1 MKKYIA
7 MAGLLFLSF
16 SCSDLLTED
25 PKASL
30 TTEGF
35 YKTASD
41 LDLATTGLYNL
52 IGLTFNQTAGFAST
66 FGSDEMT
73 SNRDGN
79 KASWSDF
86 DTFQATSSNNL
97 LAFWWTNFYKTIKS
111 CNVLLA
117 NYTEA
122 TDATET
128 ALNNAAGQAYY
139 LRAMSYFFL
148 TRVWGEI
155 PLVTDASTNYTREKA
170 SVQDIYTQII
180 SDLQQAETM
189 LPDTWKNDSK
199 RYQNGVNIAPTTGS
213 AKALLANVYL
223 TMAGWPLKQTDKY
236 ALAAAKAKEVID
248 NKATYGYSLVDINI
262 LWKKEN
268 NFSSETVYGI
278 YYNTNIAEFVYPNTN
293 MMILAYS
300 PSDEGAWGDA
310 YGELS
315 FYKRFPSG
323 ARKDATYQMVYYP
336 NNDPTKAIDYTET
349 TYKHPY
355 FQKYRD
361 DDAFNPT
368 NHVTSNWIG
377 SHTVP
382 VIRYAEVLLTYAEA
396 KAMADGVDAT
406 AYDAINEVRTR
417 AGLKNLTTG
426 LSAEAFR
433 DSVVVE
439 RGWEFAGCEP
449 AARWFDLQ
457 RTETVAKANSNR
469 DASETKLV
477 GTPNDVTHAFYWAEI
492 PIYDQL
498 LDGTLVAQ

>member
-1 MKKYIA
+1 
-7 MAGLLFLSF
+7 MAGLLLSF
-16 SCSDLLTED
+16 SCSDLLNED

-35 YKTASD
+35 YKTAND
-41 LDLATTGLYNL
+41 LDMASTGLYNL
-52 IGLTFNQTAGFAST
+52 IGITFNQTAGFST
-66 FGSDEMT
+66 TYGADDMT
-73 SNRDGN
+73 ANRDGN

-86 DTFQATSSNNL
+86 DTFQATSSNTL
-97 LAFWWTNFYKTIKS
+97 LSFWWTNFYKTIKS
-111 CNVLLA
+111 SNVLLA
-117 NYTEA
+117 NYTKA
-122 TDATET
+122 TDATEKQ
-128 ALNNAAGQAYY
+128 LNQAAGQAYFM
-139 LRAMSYFFL
+139 RGMSYFFL
-148 TRVWGEI
+148 TRVWGKV
-155 PLVTDASTNYTREKA
+155 PLVTTASTDYTREAA
-170 SVQDIYTQII
+170 SVQDIYTQIT
-180 SDLQQAETM
+180 SDLQQAEAL
-189 LPDTWKNDSK
+189 LPDAWKDDSK

-213 AKALLANVYL
+213 AKAMLANVYL

-248 NKATYGYSLVDINI
+248 NKDKYGYALVDIDI

-310 YGELS
+310 YGDLN
-315 FYKRFPSG
+315 FYKKFPNG
-323 ARKDATYQMVYYP
+323 PRKNATYQMVYYP
-336 NNDPTKAIDYTET
+336 NNDPSKAVDYTKT

-361 DDAFNPT
+361 DAAFNPV
-368 NHVTSNWIG
+368 NHVTSNWVG

-406 AYDAINEVRTR
+406 AYDAINQVRKR
-417 AGLKNLTTG
+417 AGLKDLTEG
-426 LSAEAFR
+426 LSQTAFR
-433 DSVVVE
+433 DSVVAE

-457 RTETVAKANSNR
+457 RTETVAKANSDR
-469 DASETKLV
+469 DASEQALV
-477 GTPNDVTHAFYWAEI
+477 GKPDDITHAFYWQPI

-498 LDGTLVAQ
+498 LNKNLGN

>member
-35 YKTASD
+35 YKTAND
-41 LDLATTGLYNL
+41 LDMATIGLYNL
-52 IGLTFNQTAGFAST
+52 MGLTFNQTAGFAST
-66 FGSDEMT
+66 FGADDMT
-73 SNRDGN
+73 ANRDGN
-79 KASWSDF
+79 KADWSDF
-86 DTFQATSSNNL
+86 DIFRASSSNNL
-97 LAFWWTNFYKTIKS
+97 LNYWWVNFYRTIKS
-111 CNVLLA
+111 CNNLLV
-117 NYTEA
+117 NYTNA
-122 TDATET
+122 ADATEEQLHNT
-128 ALNNAAGQAYY
+128 AGQAYF
-139 LRAMSYFFL
+139 LRATSYFFL

-155 PLVTDASTNYTREKA
+155 PLVTDPSIDYTTQNA
-170 SVQDIYTQII
+170 SVEAIYTQII
-180 SDLQQAETM
+180 SDLQQAEAL
-189 LPDTWKNDSK
+189 LPDTWEGDGK
-199 RYQNGVNIAPTTGS
+199 RYQNGINIAPTSGS
-213 AKALLANVYL
+213 AKAMLANVYL

-236 ALAAAKAKEVID
+236 ALAATKAKEVID
-248 NKATYGYSLVDINI
+248 NKAKYGYALVDIGI

-268 NFSSETVYGI
+268 NFSNETVYGI

-300 PSDEGAWGDA
+300 PQDEGAWGDA
-310 YGELS
+310 YGELN
-315 FYKRFPSG
+315 FYKKFPG
-323 ARKDATYQMVYYP
+323 GPRKDATYQMVYYP
-336 NNDPTKAIDYTET
+336 GNDPSKAVDYTKT

-361 DDAFNPT
+361 DVAFNPT
-368 NHVTSNWIG
+368 NHVTSNWVG

-406 AYDAINEVRTR
+406 AYDAINQVRTR

-426 LSAEAFR
+426 LTAAAFR

-457 RTETVAKANSNR
+457 RTETVAKANANR
-469 DASETKLV
+469 DASEQALV
-477 GTPNDVTHAFYWAEI
+477 GKPDDVTHAFYWQPI

-498 LDGTLVAQ
+498 LNKNLGN